1 MSQRVKDPSEVIT
14 VTFDFSALATSVAN
28 PAISCTV
35 VAGQVD
41 ATAQAMISGTP
52 QIAGTTV
59 LQRIIGGQHGNT
71 YKLRCQIDDADG
83 ERWVVAD
90 TLLVQTC

>member
-1 MSQRVKDPSEVIT
+1 
-14 VTFDFSALATSVAN
+14 
-28 PAISCTV
+28 
-35 VAGQVD
+35 
-41 ATAQAMISGTP
+41 MISGTP